1 MKLPTLDDC
10 DVAGQT
16 VLLRVDVNAPL
27 DPDTLEILD
36 ASRIE
41 RIVPTV
47 GELLDRDARVVIM
60 AHQGRPGGWDFTD
73 LGQHAAALS
82 TMLDRAVGYVEDVYG
97 EEARQAIESLQ
108 DGEALMLGNVRRFD
122 GERDEKMPEEHA
134 QSELVR
140 SLYPLADLFV
150 NDAFAAAHRSHCS
163 MVGFTPVLPCYA
175 GRLMEKEVGMLT
187 RIMEQPD
194 RPSVFVFGGAKY
206 GNAIPV
212 IRNLLDRGA
221 ADAVLLG
228 GVPGNAFAGI
238 ADVEADEQE
247 AITSLLDDHGNAI
260 LLPSDVAVD
269 RDGRTAVSI
278 DDVADPGMV
287 KDIGQDTITRF
298 AEVIIDAATVLLT
311 GPMGVF
317 EEEAFATGTKNVLEA
332 MVASDA
338 FTVIGGGHTVAA
350 ARQFGMADDISYV
363 STGGGSLERFLMGKT
378 LPVVAALEARNV
390 K

>member
-82 TMLDRAVGYVEDVYG
+82 TMLDRAVGYVDDVYG

-247 AITSLLDDHGNAI
+247 ALTSLLDDHGNAI

>member
-27 DPDTLEILD
+27 DPDTLDILD

-41 RIVPTV
+41 RIMPTV

-82 TMLDRAVGYVEDVYG
+82 TMLDRAVGYVDDVYG
-97 EEARQAIESLQ
+97 EETRQAIESLQ

-122 GERDEKMPEEHA
+122 GERDEKTPGEHA

-163 MVGFTPVLPCYA
+163 MVGFTAMLPSYA

-212 IRNLLDRGA
+212 IRNLLEREA
-221 ADAVLLG
+221 ADAILLG
-228 GVPGNAFAGI
+228 GVPGNAFAAI

-247 AITSLLDDHGNAI
+247 TIMSLLDDHGNAI

-269 RDGRTAVSI
+269 DGRKAVSLGDV
-278 DDVADPGMV
+278 DDPDMV
-287 KDIGQDTITRF
+287 KDIGPDTISRF
-298 AEVIIDAATVLLT
+298 KEVITDAATVLLT

-332 MVASDA
+332 MATCDA

-350 ARQFGMADDISYV
+350 ARQFGLADDLSYV

-378 LPVVAALEARNV
+378 LPAVAALEECTKR
-390 K
+390 

>member
-82 TMLDRAVGYVEDVYG
+82 TMLDRAVGYVDDVYG